1 MATRN
6 TSAWPR
12 TLAGCGSILLAAT
25 LFLGCGSHG
34 GDAGHAGGPV
44 ASATDATEQAPVTPA
59 AHRIRLPLAAPH
71 VRHRHAGPR

>member
-6 TSAWPR
+6 TSAWSR
-12 TLAGCGSILLAAT
+12 TVGGCAAFLLAAS
-25 LFLGCGSHG
+25 LLIGCGGRG
-34 GDAGHAGGPV
+34 GDAAGAGGPV
-44 ASATDATEQAPVTPA
+44 ASANDATEQAPVTPA